1 MQQSHVFNFFFQVA
15 GFATHGETSK
25 PCTTRT
31 QCPTGNGYLKLLL
44 EFGVTGG
51 GLIIFFLACSL
62 AAAGIEASNPAGKTP
77 QQRRFDSARFGGLA
91 GLSFGAFFQPQ
102 LLSLGDTFA
111 MALLLLLF
119 KPRSPPLS
127 APAPAAELAR
137 IARCSRLK

>member
-1 MQQSHVFNFFFQVA
+1 MAAISDNPLGIGFKRALGDEA
-15 GFATHGETSK
+15 GH
-25 PCTTRT
+25 
-31 QCPTGNGYLKLLL
+31 NGYLKLLL

-62 AAAGIEASNPAGKTP
+62 LTAGIEASRAARKTP
-77 QQRRFDSARFGGLA
+77 RQRRFDSARFGGLA
-91 GLSFGAFFQPQ
+91 GLTFGAFFQPQ

-127 APAPAAELAR
+127 ARAPAAGLAR
-137 IARCSRLK
+137 GSMSGGYLPA